1 MGVVRARF
9 VVHGRVQGVGFRW
22 FVWQQAE
29 GLALRGTA
37 ENLSDGSVEVV
48 AEGPPAALAELER
61 ALGQGPRMARV
72 ERVERFEV
80 PHDIV
85 LPKRFEIN

>member
-1 MGVVRARF
+1 MPRARF

-29 GLALRGTA
+29 RLALRGTA
-37 ENLSDGSVEVV
+37 ENLPEGSVEVV
-48 AEGPPAALAELER
+48 AEGPSDALAELER
-61 ALGQGPRMARV
+61 ALAHGPPMARV

-80 PHDIV
+80 PHDIA